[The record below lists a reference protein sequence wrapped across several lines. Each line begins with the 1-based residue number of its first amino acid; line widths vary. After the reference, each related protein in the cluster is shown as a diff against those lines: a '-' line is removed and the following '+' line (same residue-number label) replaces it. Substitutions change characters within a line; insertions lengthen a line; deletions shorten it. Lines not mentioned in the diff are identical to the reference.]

1 MSAQQK
7 ERGSQLESS
16 RDKLGF
22 DPKTGKLVSFRAKT
36 IPDQEL
42 VEVGEQDPVFVIQYL
57 DEDQRFGQITSQQA
71 EEIEIKCEHRSSE
84 EIGKSKVNEASTPRV
99 GLVFANWTTQIQ
111 QVHITDER
119 LGDKALESV
128 SSDNLKSRVLS
139 SVDGGFRIALPG
151 LSCVL
156 LECPE

>member
-57 DEDQRFGQITSQQA
+57 DEDQRFG
-71 EEIEIKCEHRSSE
+71 
-84 EIGKSKVNEASTPRV
+84 
-99 GLVFANWTTQIQ
+99 
-111 QVHITDER
+111 
-119 LGDKALESV
+119 
-128 SSDNLKSRVLS
+128 
-139 SVDGGFRIALPG
+139 
-151 LSCVL
+151 
-156 LECPE
+156 